1 MRRLGRCLA
10 PLVLLATPAVAE
22 DFDPAS
28 LDLAAL
34 IECRADVPAYNGFA
48 LWLAGEPGAVGK
60 LGWKEVAAGNPF
72 LVQYEL
78 PTKIR
83 AFGRETTSIVFSATG
98 PMAVLDGVAAPDLA
112 RELDVPATISTPDKF
127 LGEKV
132 IVESTEDAGGVN
144 LATRI
149 TLNVSTVESHPG
161 KTLAGCSY
169 ALDVK

>member
-1 MRRLGRCLA
+1 MRELGRCLA

-22 DFDPAS
+22 GFDPAS

-34 IECRADVPAYNGFA
+34 IECRADMPAYNGFA

-83 AFGRETTSIVFSATG
+83 VFGRETTSIAFSATG

-112 RELDVPATISTPDKF
+112 RELDVSRRQSRHRTNS
-127 LGEKV
+127 
-132 IVESTEDAGGVN
+132 
-144 LATRI
+144 LARRS
-149 TLNVSTVESHPG
+149 LS
-161 KTLAGCSY
+161 KAQRTLAAS
-169 ALDVK
+169 ASPRASRSTSRPSSHTPARRWPAAPTRST